1 MAQPSMEVQCARYRH
16 ALKYES
22 FASVVP
28 ARRPE
33 VKYHVGLHRAK
44 AAVGYVEYES
54 VRGGEIYEMT
64 ADGWS
69 LLYRV
74 ESGTPAE
81 ELPWRSRAHV
91 SE

>member
-1 MAQPSMEVQCARYRH
+1 MPQADMEAQCARYRD

-22 FASVVP
+22 FASIIP

-54 VRGGEIYEMT
+54 VRGGEIYERT
-64 ADGWS
+64 TNGWS

-81 ELPWRSRAHV
+81 ELPWKGRV
-91 SE
+91 

>member
-1 MAQPSMEVQCARYRH
+1 MARPSMEAQCARYRD
-16 ALKYES
+16 ALRYES
-22 FASVVP
+22 FASIIP

-44 AAVGYVEYES
+44 LAVGYVEYER

-74 ESGTPAE
+74 EYGTPTD
-81 ELPWRSRAHV
+81 ELPWKERP
-91 SE
+91 